1 MTVVSRNPD
10 VKGIDDVAQ
19 LLNQVV
25 DAEANSRHAAELIDE
40 ISQLLWAV
48 SSLDPDAKDL
58 LKHSGYVADLGAQT
72 LGKSPT

>member
-10 VKGIDDVAQ
+10 VKRFDDVAQ

-25 DAEANSRHAAELIDE
+25 DAEASSRHADELIDE

-48 SSLDPDAKDL
+48 SSLDPDAGDL
-58 LKHSGYVADLGAQT
+58 LEHSGYVADLVARAPG
-72 LGKSPT
+72 